1 MGYPSQAFEQGET
14 RFSILKRWKRHHF
27 LASDKEG
34 MYPSLRASLVSEKGA
49 MKSSRL
55 LKWGKGVFWD

>member
-1 MGYPSQAFEQGET
+1 MGYPSQAFEPVEA
-14 RFSILKRWKRHHF
+14 RFLILKKQERHHF

-49 MKSSRL
+49 MESSRL